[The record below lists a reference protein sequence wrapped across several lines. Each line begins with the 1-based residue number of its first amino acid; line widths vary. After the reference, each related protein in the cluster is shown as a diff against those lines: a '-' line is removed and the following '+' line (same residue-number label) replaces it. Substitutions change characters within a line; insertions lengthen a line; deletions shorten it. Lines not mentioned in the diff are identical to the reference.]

1 MLELSFRKTSFL
13 GWIMTRALMV
23 SDNEVLNSVYVAN
36 LKVYTDTEV
45 VIVKDHEECIS
56 LLERDEDFK
65 ALITLSM
72 VAGTDTALLMF
83 QHLIENDISIPL
95 VVVAHESELE
105 DEEIPIIKDFYDIK
119 SVVKSMANIMDI
131 TAKDMMSLDVPDYYP
146 ISLPLFYGIEKLPC
160 NVFMLEPNSNPESFA
175 LIFKKGKPVEE
186 QLSNFHDRG
195 VSVLY
200 VQAEQRLS
208 FINYA
213 SKIILERLENQESA
227 AFEKMEAVEQ
237 GIEIVAESLFHQDE
251 LTEEMVNISK
261 SCMGNMRDV
270 VSEAPHL
277 KNLLAS
283 LVANKSSYLYS
294 HAILSTYV
302 ANHIVDVIDWGSDA
316 HKEKVSFVLFFADM
330 FLAPIY
336 KKYPDAKY
344 EEDLLFNT
352 EITEDEKDFI
362 LNHAKNAGEAIR
374 SFPRCPMGAD
384 VIIKQHHGMTGGS
397 GFAIKYKDDISPLAK
412 VVIISEAF
420 VEEILRC
427 RDEGRPFGDEVK
439 ADIITKLKERFTR
452 HTYTKIIE
460 PLETLNL

>member
-1 MLELSFRKTSFL
+1 
-13 GWIMTRALMV
+13 MTRALMI

-36 LKVYTDTEV
+36 LKVYTDTEI
-45 VIVKDHEECIS
+45 VIVADHEECET
-56 LLERDEDFK
+56 LLEHDTDFN

-83 QHLIENDISIPL
+83 QFLIENDLSIPL

-105 DEEIPIIKDFYDIK
+105 EEGIPVIKDFYDIK
-119 SVVKSMANIMDI
+119 AVVKSMANIMNI

-146 ISLPLFYGIEKLPC
+146 IALPLFYGIEDLPC
-160 NVFMLEPNSNPESFA
+160 DVYLKKDIEAEDGYTLVFNKA
-175 LIFKKGKPVEE
+175 GAVEE
-186 QLSNFHDRG
+186 RLSNFHDRG
-195 VSVLY
+195 INALFVL
-200 VQAEQRLS
+200 AEHRLS

-213 SKIILERLENQESA
+213 SKLILQRLENQESA

-261 SCMGNMRDV
+261 SCMGNMKDV
-270 VSEAPHL
+270 VNEAPHL

-283 LVANKSSYLYS
+283 LVANKSGYLYS

-316 HKEKVSFVLFFADM
+316 HKEKVRFVLFFSDM

-344 EEDLLFNT
+344 EEDLLFNQSL
-352 EITEDEKDFI
+352 TEDEKEFV

-374 SFPRCPMGAD
+374 AFPRCPMGAD
-384 VIIKQHHGMTGGS
+384 VIIKQHHGMTGGA
-397 GFAIKYKDDISPLAK
+397 GFAVKYKDDISPLAK
-412 VVIISEAF
+412 VVIVAEAF
-420 VEEILRC
+420 VEDILRC
-427 RDEGRPFGDEVK
+427 RDDGRAFNDEVK
-439 ADIITKLKERFTR
+439 AEVISKLSERFNR
-452 HTYTKIIE
+452 HTYSKIIE
-460 PLETLNL
+460 PLESLNL